1 MYVDRHSLE
10 LLLKYSA
17 DPEPD
22 EFELRKWLDVLV
34 DRASVESREEFA
46 AAVTEGDYPIN
57 AVRPPSVPDG
67 EVSISINRA
76 PPALVLILGEAVD
89 PDLTDLRNEVP
100 KELEASLNT
109 ALATWDRPALIEML
123 EESGWKV
130 PQEPNEPGDV
140 QAPDVPDQT
149 PEPVPGE
156 DADNPPVEPDVVDD
170 SEAPEDPD
178 DDEPE
183 DELASRKKLMMGVGA
198 VAAIGIGWWMWKRRR
213 SES

>member
-1 MYVDRHSLE
+1 MYIDRHSVE
-10 LLLKYSA
+10 MLLKYSA
-17 DPEPD
+17 DSEPD

-57 AVRPPSVPDG
+57 AVRPPSTPEG
-67 EVSISINRA
+67 EISLAIDRA
-76 PPALVLILGEAVD
+76 PPALILILGEAVD
-89 PDLTDLRNEVP
+89 PDITDLRNEVP
-100 KELEASLNT
+100 EELEASLNT
-109 ALATWDRPALIEML
+109 ALATWDRPALVEML

-130 PQEPNEPGDV
+130 PQQPDKPDV

-149 PEPVPGE
+149 PDPAPGQ
-156 DADNPPVEPDVVDD
+156 DADNPPVEPDVVEG
-170 SEAPEDPD
+170 SELPD

-213 SES
+213 TES